1 MTILNSR
8 RAYLIVFFVLLYFI
22 CQIKLAQAD
31 YNVCNKD
38 AKIANV
44 AIGLFENN
52 KWVTQG
58 WYYIQPGEC
67 KVIVSGPLNKFYYIF
82 AKDPDGVPWSG
93 KTTMCINSRER
104 FRIEGYEDC
113 LARGWEQAEFFQV
126 DTNNKADHTTNLTSS
141 NETSKS
147 TTIPPSNFDNKVSQQ
162 NSSKNAVNNEGFD
175 AVGTTKQWGAVDITL
190 TDASIRGNKARVS
203 LLLKNTSGIVE
214 SISSLWQMN
223 QALSDSGDK
232 GQLEWTS
239 TQCDGDIPPN
249 SLMKCH
255 LSWSFPVE
263 LKNISLTI
271 GVVTKTFFKIS
282 K

>member
-1 MTILNSR
+1 MK
-8 RAYLIVFFVLLYFI
+8 IV
-22 CQIKLAQAD
+22 KAD

-38 AKIANV
+38 TKIAYV
-44 AIGLFENN
+44 AIGLNENN

-58 WYYIQPGEC
+58 WYNLEPGEC
-67 KVIVSGPLNKFYYIF
+67 KIIISGALNKFYYIF

-93 KTTMCINSRER
+93 KTTMCINSKER

-113 LARGWEQAEFFQV
+113 LARGWEQAQFFQV

-141 NETSKS
+141 VEPPKT
-147 TTIPPSNFDNKVSQQ
+147 TTIPPSNLNNNTSQQ
-162 NSSKNAVNNEGFD
+162 NSSTPNVMSEGFD

-190 TDASIRGNKARVS
+190 TDASIRGNKARIS
-203 LLLKNTSGIVE
+203 LLLKNTSGKVE

-255 LSWSFPVE
+255 LSWSFPADV
-263 LKNISLTI
+263 KNISLTI
-271 GVVTKTFFKIS
+271 GVVTKSFFKIS